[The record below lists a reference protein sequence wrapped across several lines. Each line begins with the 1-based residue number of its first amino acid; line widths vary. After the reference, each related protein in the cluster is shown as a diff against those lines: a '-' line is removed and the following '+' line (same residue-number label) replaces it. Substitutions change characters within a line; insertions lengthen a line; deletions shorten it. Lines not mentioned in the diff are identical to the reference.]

1 MNRKDYP
8 LFSGVLRYFPD
19 ALLAVAHCSKVGNDQ
34 HNPGE
39 PLHWAREKS
48 TDDADALARHLLD
61 AGKLDTDGVRHSAK
75 AAWRALA
82 VLQKEIEAAITQI
95 NVTEK
100 ADAELDDIADAKAAR
115 QPLRMPIARAAC
127 DEYAHW
133 FPHMEI
139 RCFCGLITRPSPAQI
154 GIDALSPSWE
164 RIPVP
169 PPAAQDAYV
178 DEEGDVTR

>member
-1 MNRKDYP
+1 MNRKEYP

-19 ALLAVAHCSKVGNDQ
+19 ALLEVARCSKVGNDQ
-34 HNPGE
+34 HNPGQE
-39 PLHWAREKS
+39 LHWAREKS

-75 AAWRALA
+75 VAWRALA
-82 VLQKEIEAAITQI
+82 VLQKEIEA
-95 NVTEK
+95 ERM
-100 ADAELDDIADAKAAR
+100 AAPAWTR
-115 QPLRMPIARAAC
+115 LARADC

-133 FPHMEI
+133 FPTNGLTCH
-139 RCFCGLITRPSPAQI
+139 CGSVDRPATAASI
-154 GIDALSPSWE
+154 GIDRVVQSPTCWE
-164 RIPVP
+164 RQRVP